1 MPVLRRSVEQ
11 RAVSQSKASVLG
23 KTSRETGPTLQGP
36 ITKSPYGYGKEGESL
51 PLQQEEPSKT
61 HEEHRRDRIRAEF

>member
-1 MPVLRRSVEQ
+1 MEQ
-11 RAVSQSKASVLG
+11 RAVSQSKAPVMG
-23 KTSRETGPTLQGP
+23 KTRRKTGQALQGP
-36 ITKSPYGYGKEGESL
+36 ITKSLYGYGKEGESL